1 MKSEKSQC
9 KIKNYLKLKGAN
21 MGIDL
26 ASNSKKINWKQDK
39 CPWNKKDKIKKHKC
53 AVKNISICK
62 YFKGIEY
69 PDVVLCNFPEK

>member
-26 ASNSKKINWKQDK
+26 ASNSK
-39 CPWNKKDKIKKHKC
+39 
-53 AVKNISICK
+53 NIH
-62 YFKGIEY
+62 
-69 PDVVLCNFPEK
+69 